1 MYVINKTLLIGQD
14 KNIAQGLP
22 SYRKSII
29 KKVVQSQKV
38 FHNGHFNKKMNFFTF
53 CLKV

>member
-29 KKVVQSQKV
+29 KKVVQPQKV
-38 FHNGHFNKKMNFFTF
+38 FHNGHFSKKNEHFHFR
-53 CLKV
+53 LKS